1 VIGRRIPETAADGS
15 QGRIAMSQSFFD
27 KTLVTERTEVDSQSL
42 HKNHAS
48 LVVMQGAEIGRDFR
62 LRRGTMV
69 IGRGLDVDLRIPDDM
84 SSRRHARIEFY
95 WDAAREVASFQLVD
109 LQSTNHTFVNSRR
122 IDRIELKDGD
132 KIQIGDT
139 VLKFVLLDDI
149 EVKFHAEVRNRIS
162 FDQLTGLLTKESL
175 YLALEVELKRCL
187 RFTVP
192 LAVLMMDLDHFKSV
206 NDTHGHLMGSHVL
219 SEVGRLIAHSI
230 RGADIAARY
239 GGEEFVAYLPEAD
252 GAGAMQVAER
262 IRSNIETYPFTLDG
276 TVARS
281 TISIGISLFPAH
293 GRSLKVLVAR
303 ADRAL
308 YRAKEEGRNRI
319 CLETGKS

>member
-1 VIGRRIPETAADGS
+1 
-15 QGRIAMSQSFFD
+15 MSQSFFD
-27 KTLVTERTEVDSQSL
+27 KTLVTERSELDSQSL

-95 WDAAREVASFQLVD
+95 WDTAREVASFQLVD
-109 LQSTNHTFVNSRR
+109 LNSTNHTFVNSRR

-192 LAVLMMDLDHFKSV
+192 LAVLMMDLDLFKSV

-219 SEVGRLIAHSI
+219 AEVGRLIAHSI
-230 RGADIAARY
+230 RGADIAGRY

-276 TVARS
+276 VVARS
-281 TISIGISLFPAH
+281 TISIGIALFPAH

>member
-1 VIGRRIPETAADGS
+1 MP
-15 QGRIAMSQSFFD
+15 QSFFD
-27 KTLVTERTEVDSQSL
+27 RTLVSHRSEVDSQRL
-42 HKNHAS
+42 RKNHAS

-69 IGRGLDVDLRIPDDM
+69 IGRGLDVDVRLPDDLV
-84 SSRRHARIEFY
+84 SRRHARIEFH
-95 WDAAREVASFQLVD
+95 WNAVSESATFLMVD
-109 LQSTNHTFVNSRR
+109 LGSTNHTYVNSRQVES
-122 IDRIELKDGD
+122 IELKDGD

-149 EVKFHAEVRNRIS
+149 EVKFHAEVRNRIT

-175 YLALEVELKRCL
+175 YLALDVELKRCL
-187 RFTVP
+187 RYTVP
-192 LAVLMMDLDHFKSV
+192 LAVLMMDLDYFKAI

-230 RGADIAARY
+230 RGVDVAGRY

-252 GAGAMQVAER
+252 GAGAMQVSER
-262 IRSNIETYPFTLDG
+262 IRGNIEACHFALEG
-276 TVARS
+276 KVARA
-281 TISIGISLFPAH
+281 TISIGVSLFPAH
-293 GRSLKVLVAR
+293 GRDLRTLVAR

-319 CLETGKS
+319 CLETDLE